1 MTLCPGKEIILRK
14 YLADQWDSAQEGAG
28 FGFVSQA
35 LGHLQQEY
43 GEPGAGAGLGGG
55 WPGDTGAGAGAG
67 YGGPAYDEVR
77 SSQCGAVATS
87 PAQVY
92 EDPQQQHKGSTKL
105 SPKHQIRSPIMEET
119 ESCVERAL
127 LSRGRQGSY
136 SQLGSSLGGEHQLLQ
151 LSLADSRQYEGPEP
165 QYAETKSSILRR
177 RHSNAKLSNNSNNS
191 TNSRRASQ
199 RQARRVASLSDLSS
213 SRSTGQHQ
221 HQPPHSLRRRSS
233 LSYDDLRCPHTSP
246 HLTSPHLSL
255 LYISTQGSRG
265 DHVALQQPLH
275 QEVLH
280 VHRAVAQGEDRV
292 QRLQRL
298 QV

>member
-1 MTLCPGKEIILRK
+1 M
-14 YLADQWDSAQEGAG
+14 
-28 FGFVSQA
+28 
-35 LGHLQQEY
+35 
-43 GEPGAGAGLGGG
+43 
-55 WPGDTGAGAGAG
+55 
-67 YGGPAYDEVR
+67 
-77 SSQCGAVATS
+77 ATS

-233 LSYDDLRCPHTSP
+233 LSYDDLRWPH
-246 HLTSPHLSL
+246 TSPHLSL

-265 DHVALQQPLH
+265 DYVALQQPLH

-298 QV
+298 QVCWVQKR

>member
-1 MTLCPGKEIILRK
+1 MSTYRSFE
-14 YLADQWDSAQEGAG
+14 
-28 FGFVSQA
+28 A
-35 LGHLQQEY
+35 L
-43 GEPGAGAGLGGG
+43 
-55 WPGDTGAGAGAG
+55 
-67 YGGPAYDEVR
+67 V
-77 SSQCGAVATS
+77 TS
-87 PAQVY
+87 ISWQV
-92 EDPQQQHKGSTKL
+92 
-105 SPKHQIRSPIMEET
+105 
-119 ESCVERAL
+119 
-127 LSRGRQGSY
+127 
-136 SQLGSSLGGEHQLLQ
+136 LQ

-177 RHSNAKLSNNSNNS
+177 RHSNAKLSNNSNNSNNS

-233 LSYDDLRCPHTSP
+233 LSYDDLRCPHTSIFL
-246 HLTSPHLSL
+246 LTCSSVH
-255 LYISTQGSRG
+255 ISTQGSRG
-265 DHVALQQPLH
+265 EHVALQQPLH

-298 QV
+298 QVCWLQKRRKKTMKREGSQCFQVFILWHGCLNNWQFNYVH

>member
-1 MTLCPGKEIILRK
+1 M
-14 YLADQWDSAQEGAG
+14 
-28 FGFVSQA
+28 
-35 LGHLQQEY
+35 
-43 GEPGAGAGLGGG
+43 
-55 WPGDTGAGAGAG
+55 
-67 YGGPAYDEVR
+67 
-77 SSQCGAVATS
+77 
-87 PAQVY
+87 Y

-246 HLTSPHLSL
+246 HL
-255 LYISTQGSRG
+255 ST
-265 DHVALQQPLH
+265 LH
-275 QEVLH
+275 FH
-280 VHRAVAQGEDRV
+280 TGIPR
-292 QRLQRL
+292 
-298 QV
+298 